1 MREDICTIPI
11 SEVFE
16 KNDGC
21 PLCRLH
27 NTINE
32 RIVDYIMG
40 DAMMEPDVR
49 IETNK
54 IGFCPD
60 HYSQMLKHNGR
71 LALALMLQTH
81 INEINTKV
89 LNKKFT
95 DKLSDKCFICNKI
108 EWGFSRMIDTLYRT
122 YEYEEDFREMFNSQK
137 EFCLPHFELLISGCN
152 KKKMKK
158 QHTFFA
164 ENLIRITK
172 EHTSGIYDNLSK
184 YCSMYDYRSNRN
196 GEEFEGC
203 KTSVE
208 NAIDFL
214 AGK

>member
-1 MREDICTIPI
+1 MRDDICTIPI

-16 KNDGC
+16 VNDGC

-27 NTINE
+27 NTVNE

-60 HYSQMLKHNGR
+60 HYSQMLNHNGR

-81 INEINTKV
+81 LNEINTKV
-89 LNKKFT
+89 LNKKIT
-95 DKLSDKCFICNKI
+95 DKLSDKCFICDKI

-122 YEYEEDFREMFNSQK
+122 YENDADFREMFNSQK

-152 KKKMKK
+152 KKNMKK
-158 QHTFFA
+158 QHSVFA

-172 EHTSGIYDNLSK
+172 QHTTDIYDSISK
-184 YCSMYDYRSNRN
+184 YCSMYDYRSNRK
-196 GEEFEGC
+196 GEEFESC

-208 NAIDFL
+208 AAIDFL